1 MSPEF
6 IAQASANGGDVQ
18 QLLTRALPWTAALV
32 AALVLLAAGWGYYRR
47 RGRRNDEESGP
58 LWTLQDLREMHAR
71 GDLADDEFERLKAR
85 VLGLAGP
92 SGQAE
97 KGGPTGQPSSPQG
110 GSQ

>member
-32 AALVLLAAGWGYYRR
+32 AALVVLAVGWDYCRR
-47 RGRRNDEESGP
+47 RRRRDDEGSGL

-71 GDLADDEFERLKAR
+71 GDLADDEFERLKAH
-85 VLGLAGP
+85 VVGPVTPSSEAGDGSRP
-92 SGQAE
+92 NCTPPE
-97 KGGPTGQPSSPQG
+97 ETGQ
-110 GSQ
+110 